1 MGDPRNRLG
10 TPEALRQAERSAHF
24 AAFRRLIDR
33 GIAALEARDALAA
46 IEHFTAAY
54 DLAVA
59 WRFGDD
65 VVYGTLLN
73 LSIARRLAGDYEG
86 ALHALER
93 ALALDDLT
101 VAQRAALWNEMGV
114 FHSER
119 GNYRKAAF
127 CGIRA
132 YRLAAGSASDPNLC
146 AEVAGNVVDS
156 YLHLG
161 APEQA
166 VRWAARAAWHAR
178 RATPWRRQHVA
189 VQTVAACLATGRL
202 RLAERILRRL
212 EMESLDP
219 DFISQ
224 FLRLRAEWW
233 FRTGDRR
240 QALAWAA
247 RALDAAVRDMSP
259 EDVEDACRALER
271 FGGQCPNPHW
281 ERHLLDAL
289 RSHQELI
296 GAFARACT
304 DLDLGGEPQMALVL
318 AGRDGRIL
326 LRAGGNQVLDRLAE
340 QGYVAGAVVAEAE
353 WDAKFARAAVASF
366 RNRSHAPN
374 PDRAIERDIEG
385 YVLVWPPLP
394 TLAQAIA
401 TLTARMHADENAAR
415 LQADN
420 QQALAKLS
428 AFHDAA
434 LALGGPLETGE
445 VVTRLL
451 ALTQQLSHSDGV
463 ALLFT
468 DPARGTWAEGLDG
481 EALRRSRAFQ
491 TTAEKGRPQRLI
503 RDDPRARDDLQQLG
517 VASLIAVP
525 VYFGGTECGAVLA
538 AARLAGA
545 PFSEEDLEL
554 VSFISKQFGLA
565 LENAA
570 LRDDLSR
577 RLEALTRDLRI
588 ARRLQQAFM
597 PGGVIRE
604 DGVVLTGMSVPAK
617 YVGGDVYDITHFPDG
632 SWRVAVGDVMGKG
645 VGAAMLGSILLVRLR
660 ETWAREPFGPD
671 LVRHLDEIVAPDLR
685 RGRALATLLLAL
697 YCPRNRQLR
706 VLTAG
711 HDGPVLWRGGSWHP
725 VTRGGGTALGLL
737 PGYGTV
743 AEATLPVQPGDV
755 VLFYSDGFAEI
766 LLDRRGVSASREV
779 ADALLRH
786 GLKPSAGDAQALLDQ
801 IRGLTENGDHPD
813 DVTVV
818 VLGVRSQSGGGIDAT

>member
-1 MGDPRNRLG
+1 MGDPRNSTG
-10 TPEALRQAERSAHF
+10 TSAALQQAERSAQF
-24 AAFRRLIDR
+24 AAFRRFIDR
-33 GIAALEARDALAA
+33 GIALLEARDAAAA
-46 IEHFTAAY
+46 IEYFTAAY
-54 DLAVA
+54 DLAVE
-59 WRFGDD
+59 WSFGDD
-65 VVYGTLLN
+65 VVSGVLLN
-73 LSIARRLAGDYEG
+73 LSIARRLAGDYD
-86 ALHALER
+86 AALESLQR
-93 ALALDDLT
+93 ALVLPDLT
-101 VAQRAALWNEMGV
+101 AAQRAALWNELGV
-114 FHSER
+114 FYGER
-119 GNYRKAAF
+119 SDLRRAAA
-127 CGIRA
+127 CCIRA
-132 YRLAAGSASDPNLC
+132 YRLAVRAASDPNLC
-146 AEVAGNVVDS
+146 AEAAGNVVDS

-161 APEQA
+161 APEKA

-178 RATPWRRQHVA
+178 RATAWRRQYVA
-189 VQTVAACLATGRL
+189 VQTVAVCLATGRL

-212 EMESLDP
+212 ERESLEP
-219 DFISQ
+219 DWVSQ

-233 FRTGDRR
+233 FQTGDRR
-240 QALAWAA
+240 KAFAWAA

-259 EDVEDACRALER
+259 EDVQDACRALR
-271 FGGQCPNPHW
+271 RLGGQGPDPDG

-296 GAFARACT
+296 GAFARACA
-304 DLDLGGEPQMALVL
+304 DLDLGAEPQLAVVL
-318 AGRDGRIL
+318 ASREGRIL

-340 QGYVAGAVVAEAE
+340 QGYVAGAVVAADTE

-401 TLTARMHADENAAR
+401 TLTSRIHADENAAR

-463 ALLFT
+463 ALLYT

-481 EALRRSRAFQ
+481 EVLRRSRVFQ
-491 TTAEKGRPQRLI
+491 TTVARGRPQRLTP
-503 RDDPRARDDLQQLG
+503 DDPRARDDLLQLG
-517 VASLIAVP
+517 VASLIALP

-538 AARLAGA
+538 AVRLAGA

-577 RLEALTRDLRI
+577 RLETLTRDLHI

-617 YVGGDVYDITHFPDG
+617 YVGGDIYDFARDPDG
-632 SWRVAVGDVMGKG
+632 SWRIAIGDVMGKG
-645 VGAAMLGSILLVRLR
+645 VGAAMLGSILLARLR
-660 ETWAREPFGPD
+660 EAWTREPFGPD
-671 LVRHLDEIVAPDLR
+671 LVRHLDERLAPDLR

-697 YCPRNRQLR
+697 YCPRDRHLH
-706 VLTAG
+706 VLAAG
-711 HDGPVLWRGGSWHP
+711 HDGPVLWRGGTWRP
-725 VTRGGGTALGLL
+725 IARGGGTALGLL
-737 PGYGTV
+737 PGRGVV
-743 AEATLPVQPGDV
+743 AEVTMSVQPGDV
-755 VLFYSDGFAEI
+755 VLFYSDGFGE
-766 LLDRRGVSASREV
+766 LLLGQRGISASRDV
-779 ADALLRH
+779 ADALGRR
-786 GLKPSAGDAQALLDQ
+786 GLAPAEGDEEALLKQ
-801 IRGLTENGDHPD
+801 IEGLPGNGDQPD

-818 VLGVRSQSGGGIDAT
+818 VFGVH